1 MSEEFRF
8 PNKNLLVWISANI
21 LGFAALGVLI
31 LAFPSLMSISG
42 FVPTYLIISIPIGL
56 AQWLALRHILRTSV
70 LWVFTVPVGVLFAAL
85 IFRIAPYGLW
95 LNLGDEFIL
104 ALTSGYFVLGLSIGL
119 PQWLMLRRQ
128 LAKSSIWLLSSS
140 IAVATGFWLV
150 LITDLINQSGILSAI
165 VVVFIYPIITG
176 LTLSWLIVYNNNSH
190 PKLKNAAYR

>member
-1 MSEEFRF
+1 MSKESRF
-8 PNKNLLVWISANI
+8 PNKDLLVWISANI

-95 LNLGDEFIL
+95 LNLGDESLL
-104 ALTSGYFVLGLSIGL
+104 ALTSGYRILACAYNGFDQPIRNSLSNCCGVY
-119 PQWLMLRRQ
+119 
-128 LAKSSIWLLSSS
+128 LSHHYW
-140 IAVATGFWLV
+140 TDPFLV
-150 LITDLINQSGILSAI
+150 DC
-165 VVVFIYPIITG
+165 V
-176 LTLSWLIVYNNNSH
+176 
-190 PKLKNAAYR
+190 